1 MKKLILFCIASL
13 LILFLWFINRY
24 SSIFLTMFVVF
35 ILYFFRDPNREINT
49 DERLILSPA
58 DGRVLGVIE
67 EEDLEHKKKQIKID
81 IFLSLLDVHVIRFP
95 ISGTISKIQYNKG
108 SFLNALNKNAVV
120 RNENVVLNI
129 VNDKNQ
135 ATVRMIA
142 GFFARRIVCYR
153 NTGEHARMGE
163 KLGRIIFGSRVQL
176 CIPID
181 KIGCLKVKEGDR
193 VKAGLSVLGYLHFE
207 P

>member
-95 ISGTISKIQYNKG
+95 ISGTISKIQYNK
-108 SFLNALNKNAVV
+108 VV
-120 RNENVVLNI
+120 
-129 VNDKNQ
+129 
-135 ATVRMIA
+135 
-142 GFFARRIVCYR
+142 F
-153 NTGEHARMGE
+153 
-163 KLGRIIFGSRVQL
+163 
-176 CIPID
+176 
-181 KIGCLKVKEGDR
+181 
-193 VKAGLSVLGYLHFE
+193 
-207 P
+207 